1 MINDKDTPAFK
12 VYKKDFLTGGKGSG
26 YNDEQLQTILHFLYE
41 GINKCTIKANT
52 ANHTLITYQM
62 AYLKAHYEKHG
73 YRGPA

>member
-12 VYKKDFLTGGKGSG
+12 VYKKDFLTGGKANG